1 MVEISFSKKY
11 SKNYM
16 KFMKKS
22 SFSLQFPDFLE
33 ISATIGDFI
42 HAASLWKMKEYQHA
56 AMISVCAQV
65 LMTSFKYFEKIPIF
79 GKCLLYFVP
88 SENIS
93 KFLCPMS
100 DV

>member
-33 ISATIGDFI
+33 ISVTIIGDFI
-42 HAASLWKMKEYQHA
+42 HAASVWKMKEYQHA
-56 AMISVCAQV
+56 AMISVCARV
-65 LMTSFKYFEKIPIF
+65 LYLCYPACESQSNIF
-79 GKCLLYFVP
+79 RGE
-88 SENIS
+88 SENVKLTHS
-93 KFLCPMS
+93 
-100 DV
+100 